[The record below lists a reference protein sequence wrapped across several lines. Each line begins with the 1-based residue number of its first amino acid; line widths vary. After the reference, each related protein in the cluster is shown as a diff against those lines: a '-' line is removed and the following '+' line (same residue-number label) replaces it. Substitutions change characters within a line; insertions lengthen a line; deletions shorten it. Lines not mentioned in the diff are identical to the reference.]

1 MTIGSVT
8 GHTGE
13 RTIQVRPPAAGLDD
27 GPPGESSMPRL
38 TRSAFHDLAIWM
50 TGLGLLTGLA
60 FPPFSLLLGLPA
72 ADVLTLPFAL
82 ACVAAGLLVG
92 GINYAIARVVV
103 GTRLRLLAGRME
115 TVRVALADATF
126 SGDWSACDPQ
136 ACSLP
141 VDSTD
146 DFGTS
151 AATFNALILAL
162 GTSHQV
168 EDGIRRFSTTLS
180 AHLDLDDLARAALR
194 QLVEMSGADGAAILV
209 EHDGALAVA
218 GSLGLENADRLP
230 ESRRVREALAAGA
243 TARID
248 LADEVTI
255 DAAVASFPV
264 RSVLVVPLAV
274 KGVSVGALVLAAG
287 RPIDAE
293 RARLVEFTR
302 PLLSVAVA
310 NAVTH
315 ERIQRLATLDPLTG
329 LYNRRFGMARL
340 HEEFA
345 RSIRSGQPFGVAIFD
360 IDHFK
365 AVNDTYGHATGDRV
379 LVAVA
384 GAARR
389 VLREGDV
396 LVRYGGEEFLAI
408 LVGASS
414 DDAERIGERIRRVV
428 GESVVEDGSQAVRVT
443 VSVGLASSSDR
454 EISDEAALIKIADG
468 AMYAAKQGG
477 RNQISVG

>member
-1 MTIGSVT
+1 
-8 GHTGE
+8 
-13 RTIQVRPPAAGLDD
+13 
-27 GPPGESSMPRL
+27 MPRL
-38 TRSAFHDLAIWM
+38 TRSAFKDLAVWM

-60 FPPFSLLLGLPA
+60 FPPFSLILGMRP
-72 ADVLTLPFAL
+72 ADVLTVPFAL

-92 GINYAIARVVV
+92 GLNYAIARVVV
-103 GTRLRLLAGRME
+103 GSRVRLLAGRME

-151 AATFNALILAL
+151 AETFNSLIVAL
-162 GTSHQV
+162 GLSHRV
-168 EDGIRRFSTTLS
+168 EDTIRRLSTTLS
-180 AHLDLDDLARAALR
+180 AHLGLEELARAALR
-194 QLVEMSGADGAAILV
+194 ELVEMSAADGAAILV
-209 EHDGALAVA
+209 EQDGALAVA
-218 GSLGLENADRLP
+218 GSLGLEDVDRLP
-230 ESRRVREALAAGA
+230 ASARIRETLAAGT

-248 LADEVTI
+248 LADEVSI
-255 DAAVASFPV
+255 DAAAASFPV
-264 RSVLVVPLAV
+264 RSVLLVPLAV
-274 KGVSVGALVLAAG
+274 RGVSVGALVLAAG
-287 RPIDAE
+287 RPIEGDRE
-293 RARLVEFTR
+293 RLVEFAR
-302 PLLSVAVA
+302 PLLSVALA

-329 LYNRRFGMARL
+329 LYNRRFGLARL

-345 RSIRSGQPFGVAIFD
+345 RSVRSSQPFGVAMFD

-365 AVNDTYGHATGDRV
+365 SVNDTYGHAVGDRV
-379 LVAVA
+379 LIAVA

-414 DDAERIGERIRRVV
+414 GDAELIGERIRRAV
-428 GESVVEDGSQAVRVT
+428 GETVVEDGPQAVRVT

-454 EISDEAALIKIADG
+454 EIADESALVKIADT

-477 RNQISVG
+477 RNRITVG